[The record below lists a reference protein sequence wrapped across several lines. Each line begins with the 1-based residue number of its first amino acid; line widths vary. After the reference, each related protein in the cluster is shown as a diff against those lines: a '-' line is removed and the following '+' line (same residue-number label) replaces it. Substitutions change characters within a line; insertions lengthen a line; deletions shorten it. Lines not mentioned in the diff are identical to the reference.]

1 MNSQPK
7 LKVISSISQ
16 DIAQVFFASVFIG
29 PLINSES
36 SLLTLILGFI
46 LSVAFWILSIGI
58 IME

>member
-36 SLLTLILGFI
+36 SLLTL
-46 LSVAFWILSIGI
+46 VAFWILSIGI